1 MEITRHTK
9 TGYSIPA
16 ETVATQRPD
25 SAPKTA
31 GTASSA
37 PMLTSSEPAPE
48 PRLDQ
53 LQEAMRKLPEVD
65 LEQVAAI
72 KQAIAR
78 GELSSDVRV
87 LAQSI
92 LAYHRGSDL

>member
-1 MEITRHTK
+1 MEITRHTNA
-9 TGYSIPA
+9 GYSAPA
-16 ETVATQRPD
+16 ETVATKRTD
-25 SAPKTA
+25 AAPAAKAATA
-31 GTASSA
+31 
-37 PMLTSSEPAPE
+37 MLTSSEPAPE